1 MLDGQRDIGAV
12 NVESMRLKLLLA
24 PKQHGDDAIG
34 QENSRDAAP
43 VFCLEF
49 DRKTLLRFHLDGA
62 FVIRCC

>member
-1 MLDGQRDIGAV
+1 
-12 NVESMRLKLLLA
+12 MRLKLLLA
-24 PKQHGDDAIG
+24 PRQHGDDAIG

-49 DRKTLLRFHLDGA
+49 DRKSLLRFYLDGA